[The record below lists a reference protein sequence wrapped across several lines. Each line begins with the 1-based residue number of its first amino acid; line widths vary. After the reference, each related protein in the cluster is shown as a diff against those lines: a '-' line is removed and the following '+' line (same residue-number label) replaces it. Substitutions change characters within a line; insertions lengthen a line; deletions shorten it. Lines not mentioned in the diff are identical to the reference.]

1 MTDIR
6 TQMGLDAA
14 ADLERALGTLR
25 RLTGGLH
32 LPGVSDALDDAWRA
46 LGAME
51 AALGQPED
59 LSSDDKSAWPAP
71 G

>member
-6 TQMGLDAA
+6 TKLGLDAA
-14 ADLERALGTLR
+14 KDLERALGALR
-25 RLTGGLH
+25 RLTGSLH

-46 LGAME
+46 LGAVE
-51 AALGQPED
+51 ASLGQPED
-59 LSSDDKSAWPAP
+59 LSSDDKSEWPAP

>member
-6 TQMGLDAA
+6 AQMGLDAA

-32 LPGVSDALDDAWRA
+32 LPGVSEALDDAWRA

-51 AALGQPED
+51 AAFGPP
-59 LSSDDKSAWPAP
+59 DDKSAWPAP
-71 G
+71 GA